1 MGDWLADIVTGTLSE
16 PEPATKTADPSEM
29 IALDTDSSEGKP
41 IESDDDPF
49 IDKKDGEQKTPAQ
62 RVKRMGLMRAYSN
75 PTYPE
80 PMELEQTE
88 LNPYVSFSLT
98 IGSTAF

>member
-49 IDKKDGEQKTPAQ
+49 IDKKGGEQKTPAQ

-88 LNPYVSFSLT
+88 LNPYGSFSLT
-98 IGSTAF
+98 IGSTVF